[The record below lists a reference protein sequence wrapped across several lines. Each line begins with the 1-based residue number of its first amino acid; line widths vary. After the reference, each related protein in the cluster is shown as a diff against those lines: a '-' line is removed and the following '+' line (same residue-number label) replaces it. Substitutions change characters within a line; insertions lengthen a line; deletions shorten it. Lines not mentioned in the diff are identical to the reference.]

1 MFNWLLS
8 LLNSGAKHRK
18 TIELEAQLVSV
29 DGGNIF
35 GEAEFELYS
44 NNGWELEAEV
54 IFRNGTQATPLTL
67 WLNDREVLGLIPD
80 DFHESEG
87 KLSSRRGDRLTVL
100 PTEGM
105 RVDIKRDAATILSGT
120 FELQSRFR

>member
-1 MFNWLLS
+1 MINWLLS
-8 LLNSGAKHRK
+8 LVKSGAKPRK
-18 TIELEAQLVSV
+18 TVELQARLVSV

-54 IFRNGTQATPLTL
+54 NFRNGTRATPLSL
-67 WLNDREVLGLIPD
+67 WLNNREVLGLLPD
-80 DFHESEG
+80 DFDESEG
-87 KLSSRRGDRLTVL
+87 KLSSRRGDRLSVL

-105 RVDIKRDAATILSGT
+105 RVDIKRNAATILSGT
-120 FELQSRFR
+120 FELSPRFR